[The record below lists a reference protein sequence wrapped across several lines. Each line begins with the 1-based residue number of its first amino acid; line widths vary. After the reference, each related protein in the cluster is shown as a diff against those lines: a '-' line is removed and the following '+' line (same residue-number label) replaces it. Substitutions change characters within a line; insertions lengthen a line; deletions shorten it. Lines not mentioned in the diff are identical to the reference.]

1 VTEQGDQRPPDL
13 ARTWARGPYAAPTGP
28 ATWTPPLVQEEKRLR
43 GPWLVG
49 GALVV
54 VLLVGAGLFLFRG
67 DPLTLGGR
75 YVTAPEAVLAD
86 ADDVFAGY
94 VEERQGVTA
103 DDSRCWFELAEDG
116 GHEVRDT
123 LACGPVLFVD
133 GDAER
138 AWLRFP
144 VSASAQGGDVRLSV
158 AALPSDATPSA
169 RPDADLLWRP
179 DGGSPPAGTAG
190 IEVPPPSRAAA
201 GWTTTGPFPDL
212 TFQAPEVTARL
223 SGPAAAVTVTGL
235 ARTDRVGAGEE
246 ARRPAEGEEFLAVRY
261 AIGPGEGLS
270 SAPPALSYQV
280 GGAEPVPVAP
290 ELVTPGSTV
299 EVLLSV
305 PAGAEAVDLVVQDAG
320 LRQRLSLL
328 TGAPGEENV
337 RVLARTNRRVELGVT
352 QQLTG
357 TLSSSGR
364 ITASAPF
371 SIALDRAAL
380 QWFAGA
386 DGKRHPA
393 DPGDALLL
401 LDVSMGIPDQEP
413 GAVPV
418 EYLSLTLP
426 DGSVLR
432 AGDLDED
439 PGLVL
444 PAFLVPADF
453 TDGVIGF
460 GGAATFPDG
469 AVADF
474 GAGRLEFPIAF
485 PAG

>member
-1 VTEQGDQRPPDL
+1 MGEPGDQRPPDL
-13 ARTWARGPYAAPTGP
+13 AGTWAHGPYAAPTGP
-28 ATWTPPLVQEEKRLR
+28 ATSTPPLAQRKKRLR

-54 VLLVGAGLFLFRG
+54 VLLVGAGLFLSRG

-75 YVTAPEAVLAD
+75 YVSAPEAVLAD
-86 ADDVFAGY
+86 ADDVFAEYAG
-94 VEERQGVTA
+94 ERHGVTA
-103 DDSRCWFELAEDG
+103 EDSRCYFELAEAG

-158 AALPSDATPSA
+158 AALPTDADPSA
-169 RPDADLLWRP
+169 SPDTGLLRRP

-190 IEVPPPSRAAA
+190 LEVPSPSRAAA
-201 GWTTTGPFPDL
+201 GWSTTGPFPDL
-212 TFQAPEVTARL
+212 AFEAPEVTSRL

-235 ARTDRVGAGEE
+235 TWADRVGAGEE
-246 ARRPAEGEEFLAVRY
+246 ARRPAEGEEFLVVRY

-270 SAPPALSYQV
+270 STPPALSYQV
-280 GGAEPVPVAP
+280 GGAEPMPVAP

-305 PAGAEAVDLVVQDAG
+305 PAGAEAVDLVVVDAG

-337 RVLARTNRRVELGVT
+337 QVLARVNRRVELGAT

-357 TLSSSGR
+357 TLSGSGRVSSG
-364 ITASAPF
+364 ALF
-371 SIALDRAAL
+371 SVTLDRAAL

-386 DGKRHPA
+386 EGTRHPA
-393 DPGDALLL
+393 DPGDAWLL

-444 PAFLVPADF
+444 PAFQVPADF

-460 GGAATFPDG
+460 SGAATFPDG